1 MVKVPITINKTFE
14 RYVEESTA
22 EIEQL
27 SKLELLVVT
36 GYITNRTVIVSVDK
50 PGVIEVRVY
59 DLSNFGNNTYLDFN
73 RKVKNLVK

>member
-27 SKLELLVVT
+27 SKLKLLVVT
-36 GYITNRTVIVSVDK
+36 GHITNRTVIVSVDK

-59 DLSNFGNNTYLDFN
+59 DLSNFSNKTYCDFN
-73 RKVKNLVK
+73 RKVKKLVK

>member
-14 RYVEESTA
+14 RYVKESTA

-27 SKLELLVVT
+27 SKLKLLVVT
-36 GYITNRTVIVSVDK
+36 GYITNKTVIVSVDK

-59 DLSNFGNNTYLDFN
+59 DLSNFSKAMYCDFN
-73 RKVKNLVK
+73 RKVKKLVE

>member
-27 SKLELLVVT
+27 SKLKLLVVT
-36 GYITNRTVIVSVDK
+36 GYITNKTVIVSVDK

-59 DLSNFGNNTYLDFN
+59 DLSNFSEAMYCDFN
-73 RKVKNLVK
+73 RKVKKLVE